1 MLLQDEQYVIKW
13 LSQYGAL
20 RYEQV
25 LRLLDKPPSTAEKII
40 RNLKKWHYITDIE
53 TGYLGIDPT
62 VRPDP
67 KTIEA
72 VWVLLKYGAEVAP
85 LEHFPAA
92 YPSQLFFLKQQ
103 AGYEIIVLAADEGH
117 LLKLLQPEDDR
128 KYIIVLPDIHVARSL
143 RLPRAPCLFA
153 VLKEAADGK
162 EPQITFYNGGQ
173 YGEKT
178 PSPFKRDIDRACK
191 RLQLASMVLRNVRDA
206 YAAGDRKEAY
216 QNAFEFAYHT
226 ERLTL
231 LARTLPALTGIP
243 AARSKME
250 HQIAEVLPLHI
261 GYTADGWF
269 GVDMPALLPKK
280 EHGGADYIRQ
290 NLYLA
295 LGEYF
300 KSRDKLRLDACVLV
314 VCHRYDRN
322 RPERAYRDHDNIEL
336 NAVVDALALYALYD
350 DGPLRCEHH
359 YCSLQD
365 DRDATTVLLVPQD
378 AFTVCYTRIKTAP
391 QMLLP
396 LFP

>member
-1 MLLQDEQYVIKW
+1 ME
-13 LSQYGAL
+13 
-20 RYEQV
+20 
-25 LRLLDKPPSTAEKII
+25 
-40 RNLKKWHYITDIE
+40 
-53 TGYLGIDPT
+53 
-62 VRPDP
+62 
-67 KTIEA
+67 
-72 VWVLLKYGAEVAP
+72 
-85 LEHFPAA
+85 
-92 YPSQLFFLKQQ
+92 
-103 AGYEIIVLAADEGH
+103 
-117 LLKLLQPEDDR
+117 
-128 KYIIVLPDIHVARSL
+128 
-143 RLPRAPCLFA
+143 
-153 VLKEAADGK
+153 
-162 EPQITFYNGGQ
+162 
-173 YGEKT
+173 EKT

-191 RLQLASMVLRNVRDA
+191 RLQLASMVSRNVRDA

-314 VCHRYDRN
+314 VCHRYDRK

-336 NAVVDALALYALYD
+336 NAIVDALALYALYD